1 MDQSSYKN
9 NLPEYR
15 SDDSS
20 AVGGDFPHSP
30 FMSTDGRKR
39 TIPPKL
45 YRIGEV
51 VAYSGMSRQT
61 IHNYTTMGLL
71 TESKWTQG
79 GHRLYDESVFER
91 LDRIAELR
99 AGNKGL
105 QEIRDYFEKKHV
117 SDSGT

>member
-1 MDQSSYKN
+1 MDQSSYKD
-9 NLPEYR
+9 NLSEYR
-15 SDDSS
+15 PDESSVARGSSPFSS
-20 AVGGDFPHSP
+20 AGG
-30 FMSTDGRKR
+30 RRR

-99 AGNKGL
+99 AGRKGL
-105 QEIRDYFEKKHV
+105 QEIRNYFQEL
-117 SDSGT
+117 DAL